1 MVGCLVVVVG
11 CATAVG
17 GGFGSDCG
25 FDRVSMSHLSPS
37 L

>member
-1 MVGCLVVVVG
+1 MVGCVV
-11 CATAVG
+11 AMG
-17 GGFGSDCG
+17 GGFGSGCG